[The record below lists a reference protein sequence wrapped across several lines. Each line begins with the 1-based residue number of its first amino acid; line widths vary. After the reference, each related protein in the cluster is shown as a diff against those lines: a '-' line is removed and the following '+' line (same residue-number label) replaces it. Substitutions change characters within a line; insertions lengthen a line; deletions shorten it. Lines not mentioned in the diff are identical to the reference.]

1 MAAAERPCE
10 GGRERKRE
18 AKVRVRVREKEA
30 GVIGNGYFLIYFWV
44 CVLIVFVQDTLKS
57 QFI

>member
-10 GGRERKRE
+10 GGRERERE

-30 GVIGNGYFLIYFWV
+30 GVMGKKRKK
-44 CVLIVFVQDTLKS
+44 LKP
-57 QFI
+57 